1 MLIEECV
8 KTDGI
13 VEDCDLVLEKSRDYQ
28 KSQDYISEFIEDRII
43 KEDAGKVSK
52 LDINNEFNTWYMS
65 NYGGKGPST
74 KDLHEYMNT
83 RYGKAVRGRWM
94 NISIR
99 KVYSE
104 HTEEHNIN
112 EYNDDIDENAL

>member
-1 MLIEECV
+1 
-8 KTDGI
+8 
-13 VEDCDLVLEKSRDYQ
+13 
-28 KSQDYISEFIEDRII
+28 
-43 KEDAGKVSK
+43 
-52 LDINNEFNTWYMS
+52 
-65 NYGGKGPST
+65 
-74 KDLHEYMNT
+74 MNT
-83 RYGKAVRGRWM
+83 KYGKAVRGRWM